1 MDNHVKLNRAD
12 IAKLANVSVAA
23 VSYALSGNRNK
34 QISAETQERICRIA
48 RERGYIPNFAARVLS
63 TGKSY
68 NIGFACLAAEWLLD
82 PMFQYVQ
89 YGLVSSINQTNYNIT
104 SFYNLNDKFFQKLRE
119 SRLDGLI
126 IFSNHLTPEISR
138 ALELQLPTVLIDLD
152 SPETAPAG
160 DIAGVSSDYAGVIRQ
175 VFQEF
180 AARNCRTVI
189 GLIPLSEACKPNDIM
204 AESFL
209 HEAGHGAD
217 YNLQATMLNPMVS
230 EFERSEGEYTN
241 AIDRILN
248 SKIKFDGIYLDVFAD
263 FGTLFVERARECGL
277 QPERD
282 YHLVMTDTA
291 VKKYPGSVLFVQDSE
306 RLGRTAWQVMTE
318 LLEGDCPCRNIKVP
332 FRKISE

>member
-1 MDNHVKLNRAD
+1 MTKDM
-12 IAKLANVSVAA
+12 
-23 VSYALSGNRNK
+23 
-34 QISAETQERICRIA
+34 RIA
-48 RERGYIPNFAARVLS
+48 PSVLAA
-63 TGKSY
+63 
-68 NIGFACLAAEWLLD
+68 NFACLAAEWLLD

-104 SFYNLNDKFFQKLRE
+104 SFYNLNDKFFEKLRE

-152 SPETAPAG
+152 YPA
-160 DIAGVSSDYAGVIRQ
+160 DADAEHIAGVCSDYPGVIQQ

-180 AARNCRTVI
+180 AAQNCRTVI
-189 GLIPLSEACKPNDIM
+189 GLIPLSEVCKPNDIL

-209 HEAGHGAD
+209 HEAGHGSD
-217 YNLQATMLNPMVS
+217 YKLQATMLNPMVS
-230 EFERSEGEYTN
+230 DRDGNVGEYAN

-263 FGTLFVERARECGL
+263 FGTMFVERAGECGL
-277 QPERD
+277 LPGRD

-291 VKKYPGSVLFVQDSE
+291 IKKYPGSVLFVQDSE
-306 RLGRTAWQVMTE
+306 QLGRSAWQVMAK
-318 LLEGDCPCRNIKVP
+318 LLEGDCPCQNTKVP